1 MVANRLFSI
10 VLAWFAVHEL
20 DAIRRRE
27 WRFFFAPT
35 PLDDETAYRAFT
47 ALHVPLFAL
56 LVGGSRS
63 GPVQV
68 GLDAFLIAHAALHFL
83 LRDHP
88 RVAFENRFSR
98 AWIYGGATLGAIHLV
113 CARWVR

>member
-1 MVANRLFSI
+1 MAEDAVFSI
-10 VLAWFAVHEL
+10 VVAWFAVHEL

-56 LVGGSRS
+56 LVWGSHS
-63 GPVQV
+63 TPVQV
-68 GLDAFLIAHAALHFL
+68 GFDVFLLAHAALHLL

-88 RVAFENRFSR
+88 RVAFGSWFSGV
-98 AWIYGGATLGAIHLV
+98 WIYGGAFLGVIHLALV
-113 CARWVR
+113 L